1 VTIFFAALYLT
12 LSFVK
17 RVSEKAF
24 FLYCFSR
31 YLSFPSTSRRHL
43 VKQFFSA
50 FLAAGTLTTKR
61 SFQGVPLYDKA

>member
-1 VTIFFAALYLT
+1 
-12 LSFVK
+12 LSK
-17 RVSEKAF
+17 E
-24 FLYCFSR
+24 FLKKPFSYIVFSR

-50 FLAAGTLTTKR
+50 FLVAGTLTTKR